1 MTEEGPGT
9 AIASDEILARFILFK
24 GWIRNDGTV
33 KQDAFVPPRDLDLSV
48 TRLRYLLEQEVWR
61 IGQTIA
67 GARPATL
74 HGRADIPA
82 AEVRQRELDVVP
94 RPVADNPNHAVV
106 IGWPS
111 DKPAQKIIAQEL
123 AAKSSFMPAPPPAPA

>member
-1 MTEEGPGT
+1 MTDEGLEK
-9 AIASDEILARFILFK
+9 AVASDELLARFILFR

-33 KQDAFVPPRDLDLSV
+33 KPDAFIPPRDLDLSV
-48 TRLRYLLEQEVWR
+48 TRLKYLLEQEVWR

-74 HGRADIPA
+74 CGRADIPA
-82 AEVRQRELDVVP
+82 AEVRRRALDVVP

-106 IGWPS
+106 IGWPG

-123 AAKSSFMPAPPPAPA
+123 AAKSVFVPRPPPASG